1 LIPLKSFDIAK
12 QRLRDALNPEQRK
25 GLAEQLATAVISAAR
40 PLPVFVVSSD
50 PEVEQFVA
58 RQQALFI
65 RDQGAGL
72 NAAVKNGVEILASHG
87 FTHVAVMHG
96 DLPLAVSIADHLP
109 LHSLGHRDVIMV
121 PDRHHDG
128 TNVLV
133 VNAQDPIPFR
143 YGSGSFAKH
152 CVEASQRG
160 LRVTV
165 LHHDA
170 LALDIDTPA
179 DLLEWQH
186 RQAAPPQE
194 PPGNQM

>member
-12 QRLRDALNPEQRK
+12 QRLRDALNPEQRRD
-25 GLAEQLATAVISAAR
+25 LAEQLATAVIAAAR

-65 RDQGAGL
+65 RDAGAGL
-72 NAAVKNGVEILASHG
+72 NAAVASGVEILASHG

-109 LHSLGHRDVIMV
+109 LDRLSPHDVIMV

-128 TNVLV
+128 TNLLV
-133 VNAQDPIPFR
+133 INAQQPIPFR
-143 YGSGSFAKH
+143 YGSGSFTKH

-160 LRVTV
+160 LRGTV
-165 LHHDA
+165 VHHDA

-179 DLLEWQH
+179 DLLEWQ
-186 RQAAPPQE
+186 RRNGSSPKQ
-194 PPGNQM
+194 